1 MKADLT
7 RFATVED
14 GVMTC
19 ALHGWQWELATGT
32 CLTSEGHP
40 LYARP
45 DRRAGGDDADRR
57 RRGRDRRDRRPD
69 HERRRSPRAGRD

>member
-7 RFATVED
+7 RFASEED

-32 CLTSEGHP
+32 CITSDGHP

-45 DRRAGGDDADRR
+45 IGA
-57 RRGRDRRDRRPD
+57 RPD
-69 HERRRSPRAGRD
+69 DGERPDRPAEGEPAAAAGQA